1 MASKN
6 SSVVKQLKKNANKK
20 PKVETNRQKL
30 GKRQGYLY
38 NVGKSITYAAVEKI
52 KQMNPVISDFSDTNN
67 DLFKTIY
74 KSAIDYRVTY
84 KRGLDVIMKSKF
96 YEAAD
101 IGLTALKE
109 DIMTGNLYN
118 KERLEKLEMKQMGL
132 DDIGGSGFDDN
143 FSVDLGDLDNWEDDF
158 SDFDNNLDTESTD
171 SSSKNTNGTAV
182 ETLATINS
190 IENTSEANANTISMA
205 VARSAE
211 YASKVNIKNTN
222 LLYTQNTRAFGI
234 MNGHLDAMNSN
245 IGSVMEYLNKNLTPH
260 LSNSTE
266 FFTNTSKALQD
277 QVSLL
282 REIAENTRKIEATT
296 NNEEGNKNKIG
307 YSDVVDAGGMPDLVT
322 YGKTIMKNSN
332 SYLNELTGGAW
343 NMMMQ
348 GIGENSNML
357 ALFAANPYGAL
368 LSSMI
373 NRMTPKDL
381 EKAFNN
387 MNKTIGGFFA
397 SMITKLNT
405 MANSEDSMIDKML
418 GKVFGIKNTP
428 KSSVDVSQYDK
439 GKVDWN
445 GKSQKA
451 LTEVIPQQ
459 LSKILSAL
467 TGSQEST
474 FNYETGKFVTYDEMK
489 KEFDNM
495 KNSFWKNAASEPMQE
510 IREIANKN
518 LAFGSKEE
526 YDQFFK
532 DLEKLFETS
541 YNKGEIIDYQKNN
554 FNEKYLDYG
563 VSEKNLLAIQ
573 SILRELPRNI
583 MMQYNADMQD
593 QYTNQTRRFKEIEKS
608 GQYAYLF
615 NNANH
620 NQFAKEL
627 NGKKNKKAEKTS
639 FNTNLLLDTKD
650 NYGKNIFFYMQSMY
664 KELNYM
670 RRITAQGFGGG
681 GNIQGSPLDLVQ
693 DYNIVDADG
702 NVYKQTHDRGFKSLS
717 QTAIKDTRSEN
728 EKMSESVKKALERDR
743 ANKSFLRQQA
753 RRMEK
758 GELLV
763 NISDLDDESVRGA
776 VRNNVQTNKNKDKL
790 KEEAEKEQTEFDKLK
805 EEMGLSGKSFSAK
818 FDKLSEKAQKYIKR
832 PSSIMTD
839 LAVKV
844 DQGLFELIY
853 GKEGENGKKSVKGIL
868 DHLIFEMKKSF
879 SHFNDFMDEKILNP
893 LKDRLGLDK
902 DKGLIKGIYGKLSE
916 MFGLDEKKQGA
927 KDFFKQVREKM
938 TDTLKGIGT
947 SITDSVKDVFSPLT
961 DLFKSKNFFD
971 KKKKDNNNQDEFDE
985 DDITTTVT
993 KILRNYDFDNYDN
1006 LNGKEKFDK
1015 TKRSIEHARRVQSGE
1030 SNNINEMFDMNNIKL
1045 ELKELD
1051 EETKNLK
1058 DIKEYRSLNMTVMS
1072 LRQQIISIT
1081 KDLNDYKSQYL
1092 AMSRSRNKQQQI
1104 KAKKVKSEIK
1114 KCKNTIV
1121 KLNDRLDK
1129 AMKRLKEMRDNNQN
1143 IEQDI
1148 QNYDDARKNIINK
1161 NNFNKY
1167 DIGQRQ
1173 NILNEQA
1180 YEYFQSSEFKNLSI
1194 EEQRRIAEEMM
1205 SGKDKNIVDQLKK
1218 SQDRLKE
1225 LEKQNGTEI
1234 GRFRNFNGVTKDGKK
1249 TGMRKVNTELL
1260 QKIEKQKIDKL
1271 TKQIE
1276 QSIRSND
1283 MSLPALR
1290 YLATLDNRYE
1300 GLLSEVSL
1308 NGESEDLNK
1317 QIAEIEKMIQ
1327 IGESNLEKNDPRS
1340 IAGLDL
1346 QYDKTAKEKLLDS
1359 FSGILGNEDGDMY
1372 DFVSKSIDKLFKDR
1386 DSNYANNFEGITI
1399 RDILGQKDNV
1409 INDISK
1415 KKDAAI
1421 RAKQKIYD
1429 KKGVGYRMSENAP
1442 ANKRIN
1448 ELSRQIEEAEYTFNE
1463 LAKFITNTLGLKE
1476 DGTID
1481 VGNGVE
1487 DIEALDA
1494 FDRIKKYNQSKSR
1507 PENQQDR
1514 DRPWS
1519 DNLTEGGSKF
1529 ITDNKFIKESMQ
1541 TQTSTTESID
1551 STLKQIL
1558 NLLQGTG
1565 NNKNQYKPGPRL
1577 TPFIQNPL
1585 RNIEAGN
1592 EQAVLN
1598 DFMDGLTTDIQNA
1611 VKGYFGRVG
1620 IPGFAKGGIIDKD
1633 QLAIV
1638 GKGETVVPSLTDD
1651 KRNQI
1656 ANQIREAMG
1665 KVQSGK
1671 WKDNKVH
1678 DQAKYLYQN
1687 IAAVMGADN
1696 VDPNIIISMLGR
1708 SGEVGNDFANLDN
1721 EDQQKHFVKI
1731 AKITQ
1736 QALNQRNEGVINNSG
1751 NQTDKGVVG
1760 DYTNIFSETFQI
1772 YKRAINK
1779 TMEAIVGDDDG
1790 KKDKKVS
1797 ANAMKEVMSEAKIYG
1812 PDVVSGALLG
1822 GGASLLTG
1830 FIGGPLLGAAVGSG
1844 IALTKNSTKVQ
1855 AMLFGEKEFDK
1866 DGNYVGRKG
1875 GLLPKDFVNTVAKT
1889 FPDMKKYGIVGL
1901 LSGFTALNPL
1911 GPVPGLLIG
1920 SALGVAKNN
1929 ATIQSRLFGET
1940 GIIGEDRWN
1949 KFKKNLPNILAGAG
1963 VGFGLNMLNLT
1974 GPFGVLGSIL
1984 IGSALGY
1991 ASTTDKFKEMIF
2003 GTYNPQT
2010 GEQEGGLI
2018 GFVKDK
2024 IFSPF
2029 INWAKRDI
2037 LKPLK
2042 DAFKPIT
2049 KQIGIMFKTV
2059 FGGIAKGVINFFTKT
2074 LVVPI
2079 REKVGK
2085 FLSTIF
2091 SPFKN
2096 LGKRLLGTVGRI
2108 ISAPARAL
2116 GGIGRATQRH
2126 QIRVGTA
2133 DDMTAE
2139 ERLNYMN
2146 NQNEMD
2152 FFYDQSQKIK
2162 RDSFNN
2168 AAEEME
2174 KRFGKKD
2181 ANKLKLLMRSGF
2193 HDQAQDLIKKR
2204 FGDVKDEESKKVMQ
2218 NMLKDTSNYK
2228 KYYGSRI
2235 LRDTYYERKE
2245 AADNVRNQVDE
2256 QFEAYKKA
2264 NPDSKVTRDEFLQNL
2279 YGDKYN
2285 KKVRDNGYN
2294 NDEADKILASMTNDQ
2309 LGEFVNQYKAFGVTD
2324 KEYEKNKK
2332 KAGKEITALLKNMNI
2347 GANGKLK
2354 IKDRNIILGGLN
2366 YGQSEMAINYL
2377 RNLAKDQG
2385 IKLDDNADFNKIMD
2399 IMNEYKITEDLRL
2412 DKEKGKNAYERK
2424 VKELAGNSTTL
2435 GKELSLDTFGK
2446 LAISEDRLRNLKGKV
2461 ITPEDI
2467 KDEERNKKITE
2478 IIQGITDLNKSLTD
2492 KQDETNKLLEQIR
2505 DFKTEDEFQQRRAN
2519 SKIELDAAVHRDEQ
2533 ELSKEQ
2539 KKRQILLRRIG
2550 VKSLD
2555 DQPDFVRKMS
2565 LPDLQSYVK
2574 KYRSVSR
2581 QDIMKQYREEAE
2593 AKKDSEE
2600 EVKQKQDE
2608 TAVERIKKSVDTTEV
2623 KDGLPDDMK
2632 KSILDNEGNE
2642 VVMKR
2647 DSKTGQYEAD
2657 TADSSTRKSVKIAQ
2671 RLREKQEAFYDS
2683 FSGLFKKND
2692 KEEDEEK
2699 KSGGWLSKM
2708 LMALGLGKSL
2718 LGKAKGLLGGILGRG
2733 AIGGLFSR
2741 GIFGTI
2747 GKGALVIGGLM
2758 YLPEIIDLFKTKIGP
2773 AISENWDSTI
2783 KPWLT
2788 EEALPRLKDGLV
2800 LLVQE
2805 IPSLLKGT
2813 VKFIGSELIPS
2824 ILKGMGWDI
2833 GTDKDEQEVTYD
2845 ENGNPVN
2852 KGGNGTTSTAAVVGN
2867 TAIRSLVRKGARYA
2881 SAVKSSV
2888 SKNIAKEGS
2897 VKTLTK
2903 SLSKEGVEKI
2913 TEGAVKSGFK
2923 GGAKDVAKAGFKTA
2937 KDFILHPVKTSVK
2950 GVVKGAKAATN
2961 AGGKILGNTFL
2972 KIDAKRIAKGG
2983 SLSNKME
2990 GKILTNVANSGL
3002 MSQLINFCKNQFTKL
3017 FTNSTVVNL
3026 LGKAKNIPVAKA
3038 ILEKAVPK
3046 MLEAISKGAAKMSGT
3061 ALARVVGGIGTGGLV
3076 TLGFAVYDFIS
3087 GFKDARN
3094 IMGITEDNVPF
3105 GYRIISGVVKT
3116 IQGLSIIAT
3125 LLPTK
3130 TIMSILI
3137 SVLSSIGV
3145 DMGNIKQQQEKAQQE
3160 LKEYNEKNGTNFSL
3174 EEYNK
3179 EVKGHKGLFDKAKD
3193 TVKWAGGKIT
3203 EAGKWV
3209 GNGAGKLL
3217 NGVKSLGG
3225 KTIKGLQWINDNGIN
3240 WAGDKMAGAITAIGN
3255 GATQLWDGA
3264 KWLGGQAL
3272 NGLATGGKML
3282 ETGFNNAKNWTGNML
3297 LSGVKGGANLAAKG
3311 LSWVANDIVNTP
3323 KTIESLYNTITDWG
3337 KNILDGLG
3345 KKLSGWYDKNI
3356 RPTLDAIGDKFNN
3369 VKEWC
3374 SKFIENPIKTIGEGF
3389 QNLLDW
3395 FKEKFSW
3402 ITNSKDWVTNKWND
3416 AKQSAG
3422 NAWNSIKN
3430 GVKNAFT
3437 KKASNKT
3444 NTNVSNIKTV
3454 NGMKVGQGE
3463 YVGKGVEDI
3472 KNDIKNSDLG
3482 TNVKDATSDYAK
3494 DRIKSTVGK
3503 YTIKGLSK
3511 ISTSNVLKQST
3522 DAGMITKI
3530 LNKIK
3535 AGIQY
3540 VLNTKT
3546 VINILGQAK
3555 NGESIAKILYDNF
3568 VPRFMQLATQKLQK
3582 AMPEVVTR
3590 LSSKILSGGMTSFA
3604 FAVTDFITGFENAES
3619 ILGIVDNATIIE
3631 KIIAAILEALK
3642 GFSIFSIVPSD
3653 LVVSLLF
3660 DVLETA
3666 GVATGNIGE
3675 KRAKAKTIVAN
3686 YNKKNNTSYNV
3697 SSYNSKVLG
3706 RKGFFSSI
3714 ASTVSN
3720 GLSKVSS
3727 FFGKG
3732 EGDVVNGNP
3741 YFSQKQASGQFG
3753 QMINDAGCGPTST
3766 AMALSKVTGKNI
3778 SPESIAKDAYQNK
3791 TWDSEGARGNMF
3803 ATEAKKYGVKT
3814 VSSGGNF
3821 EKFDKMVSAGIPTAV
3836 SGTLGKGEDSPYTK
3850 AGHIVTVFGKDKNG
3864 NYLVN
3869 DPRGKKYSK
3878 AYTKEELMNG
3888 FRDSWSFGKGDDD
3901 SSNSVPSTEKVI
3913 GNVKNTIKSVS
3924 PAALTSSFRKKST
3937 LILNR
3942 VSKSISGSGMIES
3955 ASKVLE
3961 EVFTKIFNND
3971 TIINLLGDDSSSQYS
3986 AASVLLGNFVPQV
3999 IKKLKMNCEKNKSIN
4014 LNRYLRAI
4022 VSNANVNNISF
4033 LISNFVNAF
4042 NNPAKYIG
4050 NYDTYTTGMKTCAAI
4065 LATINERFVID
4076 KLLPSSDWSKLI
4088 QDYVMPV
4095 FGEGTQDIDTL
4106 KKQADKIVKEF
4117 NLKSM
4122 STNATT
4128 DTITSIAENLTG
4140 STSASGGILSKV
4152 KNGAQSLFSKVT
4164 GGVKNVVHNVS
4175 SGVKN
4180 VVKKAGQ
4187 AVGNVYNNVKNAV
4200 SSSLNWISGL
4210 WGKGEYVGKG
4220 KDPAE
4225 ISQTDDSYLGTN
4237 NFPYFSQFKD
4247 YSMNKKKPE
4256 LSETGCGP
4264 TSAAMVLSK
4273 VTGKMITPNEV
4284 ANDSY
4289 NAGVYDTNGSTD
4301 TMFPYIGNKYGVKVK
4316 SVDNFEE
4323 IKQYANRGVP
4333 MVISGEGGNL
4343 YGTDSDGHIVAM
4355 FGRNRNGY
4363 IVNDPSS
4370 INGSK
4375 SYDESQLRKGF
4386 KQAWIFGDT
4395 GYKEDVKDAEQVMLS
4410 SKDAK
4415 ALALEDSNF
4424 VGKGSD
4430 PTTLTYVNGF
4440 PYWSQVAFG
4449 GNIKKAGCGPTAAAM
4464 VFGQVTGKTLNPK
4477 NMCAD
4482 GKNHGWSPYKGVTNP
4497 SGLFNHFGKK
4507 FNTSVTYISS
4517 LSKTK
4522 ELAAK
4527 GYPLIIDG
4535 QCSKSSNWTKNCLL
4549 TPYGPNGHYLAMF
4562 GKTKDGYVI
4571 NDPRGSRF
4579 SGVRSESQLST
4590 GFKYAFKIG
4599 DKTYKIDESKV
4610 KKIGSTDGQESSGS
4624 STEGITDDST
4634 STETANTGDDFFG
4647 DMATAALNFSKKLF
4661 GFDIDETESSS
4672 SNTTTSTSGSECTR
4686 YTGTDYKV
4694 GKSVKASFTA
4704 YYPHNDSMEGGYY
4717 DCKGNLLNPAEQTC
4731 AAPSDVPV
4739 GTKIKISNT
4748 GTSLDGKIYT
4758 VTDRGGAI
4766 KIVNGVYRIDILVSA
4781 SDYKNFQNCK
4791 GNITFMGKDGSN
4803 VGKGPDILDLTNPYY
4818 GMGEGVDW
4826 GYFCDPSKGTIS
4838 SYFGEKRSQYATAR
4852 GDHGA
4857 LDYNIHFQPLY
4868 APKSGTVY
4876 SENEHS
4882 SYGNSLTIKTNSGNT
4897 FYRVAHMKSKKVKKG
4912 DTVKQGQ
4919 LLGISGATGHVTGPH
4934 VHLEVLKG
4942 GTSKSGN
4949 GVDPLNYYTETKDKR
4964 YKLKGS
4970 SLSFKEYMD
4979 KIGGE
4984 ITEVNDSSDETTDT
4998 TSNETTVDTVTS
5010 SANDFFG
5017 DMVTAALNFSKKLF
5031 GFDIDEPTTTTDS
5044 TTENSSSS
5052 EYNSSSSDESNISAK
5067 NVAEKILKFTKSK
5080 GASDAASAGVL
5091 GNAWC
5096 ESSYNPKAEGKDK
5109 TGTYFGLFQW
5119 IRKYNQFDK
5128 LQKLAKSMN
5137 LEWSDTD
5144 AQMAFLW
5151 QQLQD
5156 STHKKWLNQQYPN
5169 KGLSGFLNETN
5180 PYDAG
5185 SKFNKFFERGVG
5197 GGTRAKTSQTI
5208 YKKYLKDGKLV
5219 NFENFVSTG
5228 KGDDESYGK
5237 GDGKVKLS
5245 SKIIEYALSFLN
5257 KGFYYSQPNR
5267 DYINKNKNA
5276 SDCSSFT
5283 HHIFDRAAGT
5293 EIGGYTEE
5301 QYLSSKGS
5309 KVKKN
5314 NLKPGDIILFKNTR
5328 SNRNGTTK
5336 YKDNVSHSSLYLG
5349 DNKYIES
5356 TISDSSGFSG
5366 IRVGNLGSNWSQNHW
5381 LTGKRFINGDKEVS
5395 PTIKNPN
5402 KLTKFTKAT
5411 GSYTLPEASV
5421 GNYSASHNGTSSEDN
5436 TSTGS
5441 TANDFFGDMVTAAL
5455 NFSKKL
5461 FGFDIGDTVSDTTT
5475 DNTTNS
5481 ISNDGNDLNSGA
5493 DYSSVKTKVSSS
5505 DFDKSVILG
5514 DSIAKGFKDMKVL
5527 PSNRVVATVG
5537 DTVAKG
5543 ISDGNVS
5550 KAAAKKPPVIITHYG
5565 TNDADWISGGGSFNA
5580 DWYSNQ
5586 YTKLI
5591 NKIKKESPKSKIV
5604 LTQTFTPSGGTTK
5617 KWVPV
5622 VQKALPNIA
5631 SKNSVNIVDSRS
5643 IDKPSYRGSDHIHP
5657 ISKEFYTKWLADIK
5671 SKITSDGKGEDL
5683 TADITKD
5690 IDSYFQD
5697 TLDGIKSSDFGIRDN
5712 EFHTGVDY
5720 AAKENTPIKSP
5731 VSGKVVENIKDKKYG
5746 FGNTLVVRDKK
5757 GIDHRFAHMKDQSS
5771 YGLGTKIRQNDIIGN
5786 VGSTGRST
5794 GSHLHYEVTDNGKSI
5809 NPSKYFDKTAHGG
5822 TKNSLDK
5829 VTLSF
5834 PDSDQKVDANIS
5846 NLNKGIDE
5854 KVLKQLI
5861 TIIVS
5866 VLNKVAKNTENIK
5879 EVVDL
5884 LTEIQKSIIGKS
5896 TTKTTISSTNKAS
5909 SDTDKTKTQKIFSL
5923 LQKGMNSTDNDTSN
5937 TQAILD
5943 ILEILATE

>member
-1 MASKN
+1 MANKSP
-6 SSVVKQLKKNANKK
+6 SAVKQLKKNASRK
-20 PKVETNRQKL
+20 PKVETNKQKL

-38 NVGKSITYAAVEKI
+38 NVGKSITYVAVEKM

-74 KSAIDYRVTY
+74 KSAMDYRTTY
-84 KRGLDVIMKSKF
+84 RRGLDAIMKTKF

-101 IGLTALKE
+101 VGLRALKE

-118 KERLEKLEMKQMGL
+118 KERLEKMEMKQMGL
-132 DDIGGSGFDDN
+132 SDDMGSGFDDN
-143 FSVDLGDLDNWEDDF
+143 LSADLGDLSLDDWGDDF
-158 SDFDNNLDTESTD
+158 SDFDDNWDDEPTD
-171 SSSKNTNGTAV
+171 SSSSGSKTSGTAQ
-182 ETLATINS
+182 ETLATISS
-190 IENTSEANANTISMA
+190 IENTSQANANAISMA

-211 YASKVNIKNTN
+211 YSSKVNIKNTN
-222 LLYTQNTRAFGI
+222 LLYTQNTKAFGI

-245 IGSVMEYLNKNLTPH
+245 IGSVMQYLDKNLTPH

-296 NNEEGNKNKIG
+296 NSEEGKKNKIG
-307 YSDVVDAGGMPDLVT
+307 YNDVVDAGGMPDLVA

-348 GIGENSNML
+348 GTGENSNML

-397 SMITKLNT
+397 SMVTKLNT
-405 MANSEDSMIDKML
+405 MSNSEDSMLDKML

-467 TGSQEST
+467 TGSQETT

-489 KEFDNM
+489 REFDNM
-495 KNSFWKNAASEPMQE
+495 KNSFWKSAASEPMQQV
-510 IREIANKN
+510 REIANKN

-593 QYTNQTRRFKEIEKS
+593 QYTNQTRRFKDIEKS

-681 GNIQGSPLDLVQ
+681 GNIQGMPLDLVQ
-693 DYNIVDADG
+693 NYDIVDADG
-702 NVYKQTHDRGFKSLS
+702 NTYTQRYDRGFRSLS
-717 QTAIKDTRSEN
+717 ETAIKDTRSEN
-728 EKMSESVKKALERDR
+728 EKMSESTKKALERDR
-743 ANKSFLRQQA
+743 ANKTFLRQQA
-753 RRMEK
+753 RRLEK

-763 NISDLDDESVRGA
+763 NISDLDDETVRGA
-776 VRNNVQTNKNKDKL
+776 VRSNVQTNKNKDKL
-790 KEEAEKEQTEFDKLK
+790 REEAEKEKTEFDKLK
-805 EEMGLSGKSFSAK
+805 EEMGLSGKSFSSK
-818 FDKLSEKAQKYIKR
+818 FDKFAEKAQKYIKR

-853 GKEGENGKKSVKGIL
+853 GKEGENGKKSIKGIL
-868 DHLIFEMKKSF
+868 DHLLFEMKKSF
-879 SHFNDFMDEKILNP
+879 NHFNEFMDEKILNP

-916 MFGLDEKKQGA
+916 MFGLEEKKKGA

-961 DLFKSKNFFD
+961 NLFKSKNFFD
-971 KKKKDNNNQDEFDE
+971 KKKEDNNQEEFDE

-1006 LNGKEKFDK
+1006 LNGKQKFDK
-1015 TKRSIEHARRVQSGE
+1015 TKRSIEHARKVQSGE

-1058 DIKEYRSLNMTVMS
+1058 DIKEYRSLNMSVMT
-1072 LRQQIISIT
+1072 LRQQIRSVT
-1081 KDLNDYKSQYL
+1081 KDLNDYNNQYL
-1092 AMSRSRNKQQQI
+1092 ALRRSRNKQQQI
-1104 KAKKVKSEIK
+1104 KAKKVKAEIK
-1114 KCKNTIV
+1114 KCKDTIA

-1129 AMKRLKEMRDNNQN
+1129 AMKRLKEMRDSNQN
-1143 IEQDI
+1143 IEQELLD
-1148 QNYDDARKNIINK
+1148 YDNARENIINK

-1173 NILNEQA
+1173 NVLNEQA
-1180 YEYFQSSEFKNLSI
+1180 YEYFQSSEFKNLPI
-1194 EEQRRIAEEMM
+1194 EEQRRLAEEMLT
-1205 SGKDKNIVDQLKK
+1205 GKDKNVVDQLKK

-1249 TGMRKVNTELL
+1249 NGMRKVNTELL

-1290 YLATLDNRYE
+1290 YLATLDNRYQ

-1317 QIAEIEKMIQ
+1317 QIAEVEKMIET
-1327 IGESNLEKNDPRS
+1327 GESNLNKNDPRS

-1346 QYDKTAKEKLLDS
+1346 QYDKTAKQKLLDS
-1359 FSGILGNEDGDMY
+1359 FAGILGNEDGDMY

-1386 DSNYANNFEGITI
+1386 DSNYADNFEGITI
-1399 RDILGQKDNV
+1399 KDILGQKDSV
-1409 INDISK
+1409 IKDISD

-1421 RAKQKIYD
+1421 RAKQKIYN
-1429 KKGVGYRMSENAP
+1429 KKGAGYKMSENAP

-1448 ELSRQIEEAEYTFNE
+1448 ELSKQIEDAENTFNE
-1463 LAKFITNTLGLKE
+1463 LAKFITNSLGLKE
-1476 DGTID
+1476 DGTLD
-1481 VGNGVE
+1481 TGNGVE

-1494 FDRIKKYNQSKSR
+1494 FDRIKKYNQSKVR
-1507 PENQQDR
+1507 PEDQQDK

-1529 ITDNKFIKESMQ
+1529 ITDNKFIKESMK

-1558 NLLQGTG
+1558 NLLQGNG
-1565 NNKNQYKPGPRL
+1565 NKNQFKPGPRL
-1577 TPFIQNPL
+1577 TPFMQNPL

-1620 IPGFAKGGIIDKD
+1620 IPGFAKGGVIDKD

-1638 GKGETVVPSLTDD
+1638 GKGETVVPSLTGD

-1678 DQAKYLYQN
+1678 EQAKYLYQN

-1731 AKITQ
+1731 VKITQ

-1751 NQTDKGVVG
+1751 NQTDKGVAG
-1760 DYTNIFSETFQI
+1760 DYTNIFSETFQV

-1779 TMEAIVGDDDG
+1779 TMEAIVGDKDG

-1797 ANAMKEVMSEAKIYG
+1797 ANAMKEVMGEAKLYG

-1844 IALTKNSTKVQ
+1844 IALTKNSAKVQ

-1866 DGNYVGRKG
+1866 DGNYIGRKG

-1929 ATIQSRLFGET
+1929 ATIQNRLFGET

-1963 VGFGLNMLNLT
+1963 VGFGLNMLHLS

-2018 GFVKDK
+2018 GFMKDK

-2059 FGGIAKGVINFFTKT
+2059 FGGIAKGVINFFNKT

-2079 REKVGK
+2079 KEKVGK

-2108 ISAPARAL
+2108 ISTPARIL

-2181 ANKLKLLMRSGF
+2181 ANKLRFLMRTGF

-2245 AADNVRNQVDE
+2245 AADNVKNQVDE

-2264 NPDSKVTRDEFLQNL
+2264 NPDSKVTREEYLQNI

-2285 KKVRDNGYN
+2285 KKVKDNGYN

-2324 KEYEKNKK
+2324 KEYEKNKI

-2377 RNLAKDQG
+2377 RKLAKDQG

-2399 IMNEYKITEDLRL
+2399 LMNEFKITEDLRL

-2424 VKELAGNSTTL
+2424 VKELAGNSTKL
-2435 GKELSLDTFGK
+2435 GKELSLETFGK

-2467 KDEERNKKITE
+2467 KDDERNKKITE
-2478 IIQGITDLNKSLTD
+2478 IIKGITDLNKSLTD

-2505 DFKTEDEFQQRRAN
+2505 DFKTGDEFQQRRAN
-2519 SKIELDAAVHRDEQ
+2519 SKIELDDAVHRDEQ
-2533 ELSKEQ
+2533 VLSLDQ

-2550 VKSLD
+2550 IKSLD
-2555 DQPDFVRKMS
+2555 DQPDFVRKMP
-2565 LPDLQSYVK
+2565 LADLQTYVK
-2574 KYRSVSR
+2574 KYRTVSYK
-2581 QDIMKQYREEAE
+2581 DIMKQYREEAE
-2593 AKKDSEE
+2593 AKKAKEDEVKKTGEE
-2600 EVKQKQDE
+2600 EAKKQQDE
-2608 TAVERIKKSVDTTEV
+2608 TAVEKIKKSVDTSEV
-2623 KDGLPDDMK
+2623 KDGLSDDMK
-2632 KSILDNEGNE
+2632 KSILDAEGNE

-2647 DSKTGQYEAD
+2647 DSKTGQYETD
-2657 TADSSTRKSVKIAQ
+2657 STDSSTRKSIRIAQ

-2683 FSGLFKKND
+2683 FSGLFKKNE

-2699 KSGGWLSKM
+2699 KSGGWLSKL
-2708 LMALGLGKSL
+2708 LMALGIGKGL
-2718 LGKAKGLLGGILGRG
+2718 LGRAKGLLGGILGRG
-2733 AIGGLFSR
+2733 AIGGLFTR

-2773 AISENWDSTI
+2773 AISENWDTTI

-2833 GTDKDEQEVTYD
+2833 GTDKDNQEVTYD

-2852 KGGNGTTSTAAVVGN
+2852 KGGKGTTSAAAVIGN
-2867 TAIRSLVRKGARYA
+2867 TAVRSTVRKGARYA
-2881 SAVKSSV
+2881 SAVKTSV
-2888 SKNIAKEGS
+2888 AKNIAKEGE

-2903 SLSKEGVEKI
+2903 SLSKEGVEEI

-2923 GGAKDVAKAGFKTA
+2923 GGAKDIARAGFKTA

-2950 GVVKGAKAATN
+2950 GAVKGAKTVTN
-2961 AGGKILGNTFL
+2961 AGGKILGNKFL
-2972 KIDAKRIAKGG
+2972 KMDAKRIAKRGG
-2983 SLSNKME
+2983 LSNKME

-3002 MSQLINFCKNQFTKL
+3002 VSQLLNWAKNQFTKL

-3026 LGKAKNIPVAKA
+3026 LGKVKNIPVAKA
-3038 ILEKAVPK
+3038 LLERAVPK
-3046 MLEAISKGAAKMSGT
+3046 MLEVISKGAVKMSGT

-3137 SVLSSIGV
+3137 NVLSGIGV

-3179 EVKGHKGLFDKAKD
+3179 EVKGHKGLFDRAKD
-3193 TVKWAGGKIT
+3193 TVKWAGGKISET
-3203 EAGKWV
+3203 GKWI
-3209 GNGAGKLL
+3209 GNGAK
-3217 NGVKSLGG
+3217 NLGG
-3225 KTIKGLQWINDNGIN
+3225 KAVKGLQWLDQATLKGIGKWVDVNKWVGSKALEGLKWVNDNGIN
-3240 WAGDKMAGAITAIGN
+3240 WAGDKMAGALTAMGN
-3255 GATQLWDGA
+3255 GAGQLWNGA
-3264 KWLGGQAL
+3264 KWLGNQAI
-3272 NGLATGGKML
+3272 NGIGAGGKML
-3282 ETGFNNAKNWTGNML
+3282 ENGFNTAKNWTGNML
-3297 LSGVKGGANLAAKG
+3297 LSGVKGGANLMAKG
-3311 LSWVANDIVNTP
+3311 LTAAANGIVDTP
-3323 KTIESLYNTITDWG
+3323 KMIGSLYNSISDWG
-3337 KNILDGLG
+3337 KGILDGLT
-3345 KKLSGWYDKNI
+3345 KQLSGWYDKNI
-3356 RPTLDAIGDKFNN
+3356 KPVLDGIGKKFNDI
-3369 VKEWC
+3369 KDWC
-3374 SKFIENPIKTIGEGF
+3374 SKFIQDPIKAIGEGF
-3389 QNLLDW
+3389 QSLLDW
-3395 FKEKFSW
+3395 FKNKFGW
-3402 ITNSKDWVTNKWND
+3402 VIKSKDWVSDKWND
-3416 AKQSAG
+3416 AKSAAG
-3422 NAWNSIKN
+3422 NAWDTVKN
-3430 GVKNAFT
+3430 GVKNVFT
-3437 KKASNKT
+3437 KKPSKDT
-3444 NTNVSNIKTV
+3444 NAKVSDIKTV
-3454 NGMKVGQGE
+3454 NGMKV
-3463 YVGKGVEDI
+3463 
-3472 KNDIKNSDLG
+3472 
-3482 TNVKDATSDYAK
+3482 
-3494 DRIKSTVGK
+3494 
-3503 YTIKGLSK
+3503 
-3511 ISTSNVLKQST
+3511 
-3522 DAGMITKI
+3522 
-3530 LNKIK
+3530 
-3535 AGIQY
+3535 
-3540 VLNTKT
+3540 
-3546 VINILGQAK
+3546 
-3555 NGESIAKILYDNF
+3555 
-3568 VPRFMQLATQKLQK
+3568 
-3582 AMPEVVTR
+3582 
-3590 LSSKILSGGMTSFA
+3590 
-3604 FAVTDFITGFENAES
+3604 
-3619 ILGIVDNATIIE
+3619 
-3631 KIIAAILEALK
+3631 
-3642 GFSIFSIVPSD
+3642 
-3653 LVVSLLF
+3653 
-3660 DVLETA
+3660 
-3666 GVATGNIGE
+3666 
-3675 KRAKAKTIVAN
+3675 
-3686 YNKKNNTSYNV
+3686 
-3697 SSYNSKVLG
+3697 
-3706 RKGFFSSI
+3706 
-3714 ASTVSN
+3714 
-3720 GLSKVSS
+3720 
-3727 FFGKG
+3727 GKG

-3766 AMALSKVTGKNI
+3766 AMALSKVTGKDI
-3778 SPESIAKDAYQNK
+3778 SPESIAKDAYKNK

-3803 ATEAKKYGVKT
+3803 ASEAKKYGVKT

-3878 AYTKEELMNG
+3878 AYSKEELMNG

-3901 SSNSVPSTEKVI
+3901 SSNSVPSSERVI
-3913 GNVKNTIKSVS
+3913 GNVRNTIKSVAPS
-3924 PAALTSSFRKKST
+3924 ALSSSFRKKST
-3937 LILNR
+3937 LALNHITKS
-3942 VSKSISGSGMIES
+3942 VSGTGMIES

-3961 EVFTKIFNND
+3961 EIFTKIFNND
-3971 TIINLLGDDSSSQYS
+3971 TIINLLGDASSSQYS

-4022 VSNANVNNISF
+4022 VSNANVSNISF

-4076 KLLPSSDWSKLI
+4076 KLLPSTDWAKLI

-4095 FGEGTQDIDTL
+4095 FGEGPQDIDTL

-4140 STSASGGILSKV
+4140 STSASGGILNKI

-4164 GGVKNVVHNVS
+4164 GGVSNVVHNVA
-4175 SGVKN
+4175 SGVKS
-4180 VVKKAGQ
+4180 VVKKAGN
-4187 AVGNVYNNVKNAV
+4187 AVGNVYNTVKNAV
-4200 SSSLNWISGL
+4200 ASGLNWFGGL
-4210 WGKGEYVGKG
+4210 FGKGEYVGKG

-4225 ISQTDDSYLGTN
+4225 VSQTDDSYLGVN
-4237 NFPYFSQFKD
+4237 NFPYFSQYKD
-4247 YSMNKKKPE
+4247 YNTDKKKPE

-4284 ANDSY
+4284 ADETY
-4289 NAGVYDTNGSTD
+4289 NAGVYDDNGSTD
-4301 TMFPYIGNKYGVKVK
+4301 SMFPYLGNKYGIKVK
-4316 SVDNFEE
+4316 SIDNFEQ
-4323 IKQYANRGVP
+4323 IKQYASRGVP

-4355 FGRNRNGY
+4355 FGRNKNGY

-4375 SYDESQLRKGF
+4375 SYDESQLKKGF
-4386 KQAWIFGDT
+4386 KHAWVFGDT
-4395 GYKEDVKDAEQVMLS
+4395 GYKEDIKDAEQVMLS
-4410 SKDAK
+4410 SKDSK
-4415 ALALEDSNF
+4415 ALALEDPNF
-4424 VGKGSD
+4424 AGKGSD

-4449 GNIKKAGCGPTAAAM
+4449 GNILKAGCGPTSAAM
-4464 VFGQVTGKTLNPK
+4464 AFGQVTGKTLNPK
-4477 NMCAD
+4477 DMCAQ
-4482 GKNHGWSPYKGVTNP
+4482 GKSHGWSPTAGVTD
-4497 SGLFNHFGKK
+4497 SSRLFNYYGKK
-4507 FNTSVTYISS
+4507 YNTSVTYISS

-4535 QCSKSSNWTKNCLL
+4535 RCSKSSNWSKNCLL
-4549 TPYGPNGHYLAMF
+4549 TPYGPNGHYLALF

-4579 SGVRSESQLST
+4579 SGARSESQLST
-4590 GFKYAFKIG
+4590 GFRFAFKIG
-4599 DKTYKIDESKV
+4599 DKTYKVDESKV
-4610 KKIGSTDGQESSGS
+4610 KKVGSTDGQESSGS
-4624 STEGITDDST
+4624 SSEGVSEDTGAEATGS
-4634 STETANTGDDFFG
+4634 NGDDFFG
-4647 DMATAALNFSKKLF
+4647 DMATAAINFGKKLF
-4661 GFDIDETESSS
+4661 GFDIDTANAETTSSS
-4672 SNTTTSTSGSECTR
+4672 SSGSPGSECTR
-4686 YTGTDYKV
+4686 YTGTNYKA
-4694 GKSVKASFTA
+4694 GQSVKASFTA
-4704 YYPHNDSMEGGYY
+4704 YYPHNDSMEGGFY
-4717 DCKGNLLNPAEQTC
+4717 DCKGNPLNPAEQTC
-4731 AAPSDVPV
+4731 AAPADVPV

-4791 GNITFMGKDGSN
+4791 GNITFMGKDGSA
-4803 VGKGPDILDLTNPYY
+4803 GKGPDIVDLTNPYY

-4826 GYFCDPSKGTIS
+4826 GYFCDPSKGSIT
-4838 SYFGEKRSQYATAR
+4838 SYFSEKRSQYATAR

-4857 LDYNIHFQPLY
+4857 LDYNVHFQPLY

-4912 DTVKQGQ
+4912 DSVKQGQ
-4919 LLGISGATGHVTGPH
+4919 LLGISGATGHVSGPH

-4942 GTSKSGN
+4942 GTSKSRN
-4949 GVDPLNYYTETKDKR
+4949 GVDPLNYYTETKGKH

-4979 KIGGE
+4979 KVGGE
-4984 ITEVNDSSDETTDT
+4984 ITEVNDGSDGTSDATSDGTATEDT
-4998 TSNETTVDTVTS
+4998 TATTT
-5010 SANDFFG
+5010 AGDFFG
-5017 DMVTAALNFSKKLF
+5017 DMATAAINFTKKLF
-5031 GFDIDEPTTTTDS
+5031 GFNIDTPAASDATTDD
-5044 TTENSSSS
+5044 SSSS
-5052 EYNSSSSDESNISAK
+5052 EYGSSSSDESNISAK
-5067 NVAEKILKFTKSK
+5067 NVAEKILKFTKAK

-5096 ESSYNPKAEGKDK
+5096 ESSFNPKADGKDK

-5119 IRKYNQFDK
+5119 IRKYNNFDK
-5128 LQKLAKSMN
+5128 LKKIAKSMN

-5151 QQLQD
+5151 DQLQD
-5156 STHKKWLNQQYPN
+5156 STHKVWLNQEYPK
-5169 KGLSGFLNETN
+5169 KGLNGFLNETDA
-5180 PYDAG
+5180 YQAG

-5197 GGTRAKTSQTI
+5197 GGTRAKTAQTI

-5228 KGDDESYGK
+5228 KGDDERYGK
-5237 GDGKVKLS
+5237 GDDKVKLS

-5267 DYINKNKNA
+5267 DYINKNRNA

-5283 HHIFDRAAGT
+5283 HHVFDRAAGT
-5293 EIGGYTEE
+5293 EIGGYTEQ
-5301 QYLSSKGS
+5301 QYLSSRGT
-5309 KVKKN
+5309 KVKKGD
-5314 NLKPGDIILFKNTR
+5314 LKPGDIILFKNTR
-5328 SNRNGTTK
+5328 SSRNGTTK

-5356 TISDSSGFSG
+5356 TTSDSSGFSG
-5366 IRVGNLGSNWSQNHW
+5366 IRVANLGSSWSQNHW
-5381 LTGKRFINGDKEVS
+5381 LTGKRFVDGDKKVS

-5402 KLTKFTKAT
+5402 KLTKFEKAT

-5421 GNYSASHNGTSSEDN
+5421 GNYSASHGGASSGGDD

-5441 TANDFFGDMVTAAL
+5441 TAGEFFSDMATAAI

-5461 FGFDIGDTVSDTTT
+5461 FGFDIDTPAASDATT
-5475 DNTTNS
+5475 DS
-5481 ISNDGNDLNSGA
+5481 SSSSDGSDLSSGT

-5527 PSNRVVATVG
+5527 PSSRVVATIG

-5543 ISDGNVS
+5543 ISDGNVA

-5580 DWYSNQ
+5580 DWYSKQ

-5604 LTQTFTPSGGTTK
+5604 LTQTFTPSGGKTK

-5622 VQKALPNIA
+5622 VQKALPGIA

-5671 SKITSDGKGEDL
+5671 SKITSEGKGEDTDL
-5683 TADITKD
+5683 TKD

-5697 TLDGIKSSDFGIRDN
+5697 TLDGVKSSDFGIRDN

-5731 VSGKVVENIKDKKYG
+5731 VSGKVVENLKDKKYG

-5771 YGLGTKIRQNDIIGN
+5771 YGLGTKVRQNDIIGN

-5794 GSHLHYEVTDNGKSI
+5794 GSHLHYEVTDNGKSL
-5809 NPSKYFDKTAHGG
+5809 NPSKYYDKTAHGG

-5866 VLNKVAKNTENIK
+5866 VLNKVANNTENIK

-5884 LTEIQKSIIGKS
+5884 LTEIQKSITGKPATKTKTTKP
-5896 TTKTTISSTNKAS
+5896 TTKTS

-5923 LQKGMNSTDNDTSN
+5923 LQKGMNSTDSDTSN